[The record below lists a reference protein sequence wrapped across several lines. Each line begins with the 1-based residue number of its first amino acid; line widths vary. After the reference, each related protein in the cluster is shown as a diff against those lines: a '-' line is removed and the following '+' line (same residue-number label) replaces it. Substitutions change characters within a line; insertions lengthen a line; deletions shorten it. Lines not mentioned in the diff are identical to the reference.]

1 MQSFLDFFDWRDS
14 DRIEA
19 RDEAFKKIK
28 KNCSSH
34 KAIAKRNKR
43 KKRR

>member
-1 MQSFLDFFDWRDS
+1 MQSFSDWCDFERL
-14 DRIEA
+14 RA
-19 RDEAFKKIK
+19 RDEAFKKLK

-34 KAIAKRNKR
+34 KATVKKKER

>member
-1 MQSFLDFFDWRDS
+1 MQTFSDWCNSERL
-14 DRIEA
+14 IA

-34 KAIAKRNKR
+34 KATVKR